1 MYRIEEIVTV
11 TGGYI
16 QWPGLYMTIE
26 AAKQAIDATSNHGE
40 CRVREIRW

>member
-16 QWPGLYMTIE
+16 QWPGLYMTVEAAMEAIE
-26 AAKQAIDATSNHGE
+26 ATDNRGK